1 MKRKSAVLLIG
12 CVLLLA
18 ACKENREIN
27 INGDP
32 PSITEA
38 AEAVPTEKA
47 DDSAAQSGETAAQ
60 GGETKETAV
69 TTVEETAEY
78 TEDLRAE
85 AKGAEALPYGLRL
98 AVDGEFVS
106 EEDITAVYTYDDGE
120 PYNGVWS
127 YLVCEGAAYIAEP
140 TGVSFNSEENADIFD
155 SDSLIFQGMP
165 DRSEAKHKLYH
176 EGDTV
181 CGLTVKSAATL
192 FDNTFLDSE
201 IHGPDEYRRTSTAA
215 LEGSLSLSGYMYVS
229 EADAPNME
237 YLAGDVFFVPDN
249 ESCKLLP
256 FIGGLRDMDKGLW
269 VKDCGDFYWL
279 NEYDRIICG
288 NIYRDDFKFD
298 LSGWDADKP
307 IKVGITVS
315 DIRMTSSSALWS
327 EINLKID
334 ELDFLQ

>member
-1 MKRKSAVLLIG
+1 MKRKSAALIIG
-12 CVLLLA
+12 CVILLA

-27 INGDP
+27 VNGAP
-32 PSITEA
+32 PSMTEA
-38 AEAVPTEKA
+38 AEAVPTEEA
-47 DDSAAQSGETAAQ
+47 DNSAAQ
-60 GGETKETAV
+60 GGETKETAEASL
-69 TTVEETAEY
+69 EETAVY
-78 TEDLRAE
+78 TEDLRSE
-85 AKGAEALPYGLRL
+85 AKGAEALPEGLRL
-98 AVDGEFVS
+98 AVDGEFIS
-106 EEDITAVYTYDDGE
+106 EEDITAVYTYDEGE

-155 SDSLIFQGMP
+155 SDSLTFQGMP
-165 DRSEAKHKLYH
+165 ACSEAKHKLYH
-176 EGDTV
+176 AGDTV
-181 CGLTVKSAATL
+181 CGLTVKSAVTL
-192 FDNTFLDSE
+192 FDNTYTDSE
-201 IHGPDEYRRTSTAA
+201 VHAPDDYRRTSTAE
-215 LEGSLSLSGYMYVS
+215 LEGSLSLIGYLYVS
-229 EADAPNME
+229 EADAPNKE
-237 YLAGDVFFVPDN
+237 YLMGDVFFVPDN

-269 VKDCGDFYWL
+269 VDGYGDFYWL

-298 LSGWDADKP
+298 LSGRDVNKP